1 MVDNI
6 APKLTA
12 VRRWLTAAAD
22 LDPADVELGSS
33 YVDQFWTPVI
43 GPTGVALA
51 RLLMRLVSTSDRAI
65 AVNVRDLAAQLGLPP
80 GTGAADVQA
89 SLNLL
94 REAGIVSFDVD
105 GVLLVDAPFR
115 QLTLHHAAVLPPSL
129 RAEHSRQTMAAD
141 AGPDAIERE
150 RIEPSSR
157 IVSLA
162 GAVEDILS
170 NYRLTPTQLATRWQ
184 QVVRIAEAARDEA
197 VLDAAEPDLETTLA
211 EAQLAAQ
218 ELSEVIWAAQ
228 HVILTRGRLP
238 DAHRLS
244 LTTAAANLID
254 WMVAEFPTTAPSSW
268 VLDLPDI

>member
-1 MVDNI
+1 MVDSN
-6 APKLTA
+6 APRLTA
-12 VRRWLTAAAD
+12 IRRWLTAAAD
-22 LDPADVELGSS
+22 LDPADVEPGSP

-51 RLLMRLVSTSDRAI
+51 RLLMRLVSTSDRTI
-65 AVNVRDLAAQLGLPP
+65 AVNVRDLASHLGLPP
-80 GTGAADVQA
+80 ATGVTDVQSA
-89 SLNLL
+89 LDLL
-94 REAGIVSFDVD
+94 RDAGIVSFELD
-105 GVLLVDAPFR
+105 GVLLVDVPFR
-115 QLTLHHAAVLPPSL
+115 QLTLHHAAILPPSL
-129 RAEHSRQTMAAD
+129 RAEHSRQTMASD

-150 RIEPSSR
+150 RVRPSSR
-157 IVSLA
+157 IVNLA
-162 GAVEDILS
+162 AAVEDILS
-170 NYRLTPTQLATRWQ
+170 NQRLTPTQLATRWQ
-184 QVVRIAEAARDEA
+184 QVVRIAEEARDEA

-254 WMVAEFPTTAPSSW
+254 WMVAEFPTTTPSSW